1 MMWSEKYRP
10 KTVQEMVGNES
21 ARLAALKWLTG
32 WVSGSKPLLLVGP
45 PGTGKTTL
53 AHALARHFDFDL
65 VEMNAS
71 DARNKE
77 TLLARITPVFQN
89 TANLLG
95 RKIMLFLD
103 EVDGISGRE
112 DSGGLDVLIDLMK
125 EPTVPVIMAAN
136 AKSTKIKD
144 LAKVC
149 KTQEFSPV
157 PPRLLMLFLDHVLQC
172 ENVKLGPGDKI
183 SIVNNSRGDI
193 RSMLNSAQSRV
204 SGYATV
210 SNKDIV
216 DIDIADAVNGYFNAG
231 TVEQATQ
238 FIANADASYPD
249 PRYGASPEDRRKD
262 MIAAF
267 FSSIVSSKIGQED
280 LAHMLDVLSKADMV
294 VGRANARREWRL
306 LKYVSSIIAA
316 GLYERSRKK
325 GIKYTQYAMPWPV
338 MGPIF
343 ARSQSTRK
351 ILAEIAPALH
361 TSKSSAGS
369 FALPYFIRLLI
380 EEKIDPIEFSVDN
393 FGDES
398 VGESIAKEIE
408 KAKRK

>member
-10 KTVQEMVGNES
+10 KTVQEMVGNED
-21 ARLAALKWLTG
+21 ARLATLKWLVG
-32 WVSGSKPLLLVGP
+32 WMSGSKPLLLVGP

-53 AHALARHFDFDL
+53 VHAIARQFDYDL

-77 TLLARITPVFQN
+77 TLQARITPVFQN

-149 KTQEFSPV
+149 KTVEFSPV
-157 PPRLLMLFLDHVLQC
+157 PPRLLMLFLDHVLQS
-172 ENVKLGPGDKI
+172 EGVKLGPGDRI

-193 RSMLNSAQSRV
+193 RSMLNSAQSRI

-210 SNKDIV
+210 SNRDIV
-216 DIDIADAVNGYFNAG
+216 DIDITDAINGYFN
-231 TVEQATQ
+231 TSNKEQAVQ
-238 FIANADASYPD
+238 FITKADASYPD
-249 PRYGASPEDRRKD
+249 PRYGVSTEDRRKD
-262 MIAAF
+262 MLAAL
-267 FSSIVSSKIGQED
+267 FSSIVSSRIEQED
-280 LAHMLDVLSKADMV
+280 LAYMLDVLSRADMI

-306 LKYVSSIIAA
+306 LKYMSSIIAA
-316 GLYERSRKK
+316 GLYERSRQK

-351 ILAEIAPALH
+351 ILGELAPALH

-380 EEKIDPIEFSVDN
+380 EEKVDPVEFALDN

-408 KAKRK
+408 KVKKK